1 MTANATTRTPL
12 AGITVLDLSRVLAGP
27 WCTMTLG
34 DLGADVIKV
43 EQPKGG
49 DDTRSWAPFVDG
61 ESTYYQCTN
70 RNKRSVAIDISRPDG
85 QALVR
90 DLARQADVVV
100 ENFRLGALERYG
112 LDYISLSTINPRLV
126 YCSISGYG
134 RQSPLADRP
143 GYDYVIQAE
152 AGLMS
157 VTGEKDGEPMKVGVA
172 VADLFAGMNATQAVL
187 AALLARSHTGRGQHI
202 DIALFDSQ
210 VAALA
215 NVASAYLMT
224 GQETQRYGN
233 AHASVVPYQLF
244 PTRDGSIVVAVGND
258 SQFRTLC
265 ETVIE
270 CPELA
275 TDPRFVRNADRVT
288 HRDALIPF
296 LSDALAQRDSAEWLR
311 RLEEASIPHGSVRSV
326 GEALRAPEVTA
337 RNMVRSVL
345 HPVLGA
351 IELVASPLKLSDT
364 PVVEPRTPPL
374 LGEHTD
380 EVLRERLGLS
390 DRRIDEL
397 RAQGIVGVKS

>member
-1 MTANATTRTPL
+1 
-12 AGITVLDLSRVLAGP
+12 
-27 WCTMTLG
+27 
-34 DLGADVIKV
+34 
-43 EQPKGG
+43 
-49 DDTRSWAPFVDG
+49 
-61 ESTYYQCTN
+61 
-70 RNKRSVAIDISRPDG
+70 
-85 QALVR
+85 
-90 DLARQADVVV
+90 
-100 ENFRLGALERYG
+100 
-112 LDYISLSTINPRLV
+112 
-126 YCSISGYG
+126 
-134 RQSPLADRP
+134 
-143 GYDYVIQAE
+143 
-152 AGLMS
+152 
-157 VTGEKDGEPMKVGVA
+157 
-172 VADLFAGMNATQAVL
+172 VL

-210 VAALA
+210 LAALA

-224 GQETQRYGN
+224 GQEMQRYGN

-288 HRDALIPF
+288 HRDSLIPF

-311 RLEEASIPHGSVRSV
+311 RLEEAGIPHGSVRSV

-397 RAQGIVGVKS
+397 RAQGILGVKS